1 MKKFLLVA
9 AAALFAA
16 VFYLLQPVC
25 APLSEEDLK
34 SFNVPIEQRTDRD
47 IYLKVFQ
54 KKNGQWHQC
63 KTRLSRYLFF

>member
-9 AAALFAA
+9 VAVLFAA
-16 VFYLLQPVC
+16 AVYLLQPVC
-25 APLSEEDLK
+25 VPLSEDDLK
-34 SFNVPIEQRTDRD
+34 SFNIPIEQRTDRD